1 MELKLNSQN
10 PEILLQLNSEF
21 SYLLIQSVSVTS
33 LKNIAMVRLTAE
45 LNYIDEGGF
54 IGERKE
60 YFPIHLLTEPSQVE
74 PVFQLNKIII
84 NEMFTWGINQ
94 FFNRLR
100 LYVENLDENYTLK
113 FNIEKL
119 FGIKILT

>member
-21 SYLLIQSVSVTS
+21 SYLLIQSVSITS
-33 LKNIAMVRLTAE
+33 LKNSEKVKLTAE
-45 LNYIDEGGF
+45 LKYVDEGD
-54 IGERKE
+54 ERKE
-60 YFPIHLLTEPSQVE
+60 EFQIHLITEPRQVE
-74 PVFQLNKIII
+74 PIFNLNKLI
-84 NEMFTWGINQ
+84 TLGKNQ
-94 FFNRLR
+94 EQRFFNRLT

-113 FNIEKL
+113 CNIEKL